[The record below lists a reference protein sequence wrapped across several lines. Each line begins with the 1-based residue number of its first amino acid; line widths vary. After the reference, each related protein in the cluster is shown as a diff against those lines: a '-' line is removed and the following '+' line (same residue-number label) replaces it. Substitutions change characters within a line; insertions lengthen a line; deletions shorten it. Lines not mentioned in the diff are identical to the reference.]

1 METLKKL
8 FRSVVK
14 GQVLASNCGNVQ
26 LEYFKGKLQLRYANG
41 NIERGIMFDY
51 GFSVINK

>member
-26 LEYFKGKLQLRYANG
+26 LEYFTGKLQLRYANG